1 MQIFLV
7 IAKRGLAVDM
17 IYVATGRL
25 GDGVAG
31 GGIPLHRRG
40 ETGIDIGRAFRYQT
54 NLQAAAA
61 TDQRNGL
68 SLLAEIIDESGGLL
82 RLVRPGR
89 HYHDSLMRQ
98 RYRQMY
104 RPLLH
109 LVHRGLATAIDSR
122 KLISTHRGGGEIQ
135 LLPDGHINDAQHGHT
150 LS

>member
-89 HYHDSLMRQ
+89 HYHDSLM
-98 RYRQMY
+98 
-104 RPLLH
+104 L
-109 LVHRGLATAIDSR
+109 S
-122 KLISTHRGGGEIQ
+122 LI
-135 LLPDGHINDAQHGHT
+135 HISEPTRH
-150 LS
+150 

>member
-54 NLQAAAA
+54 NL
-61 TDQRNGL
+61 L
-68 SLLAEIIDESGGLL
+68 
-82 RLVRPGR
+82 
-89 HYHDSLMRQ
+89 
-98 RYRQMY
+98 
-104 RPLLH
+104 PLL
-109 LVHRGLATAIDSR
+109 
-122 KLISTHRGGGEIQ
+122 
-135 LLPDGHINDAQHGHT
+135 INVTGFPCLRR
-150 LS
+150 LSMKAVVSSVW